1 MGAELDA
8 GGFGRGERAEEHD
21 RKRHRSTQVRGSR
34 KEITPLLLLYWFIF
48 GSLEYTTMVLPGS
61 LLEEEDELSTEKL
74 SSIQLLNP
82 LLGTPVPPYIV
93 VARVTMVTRC

>member
-34 KEITPLLLLYWFIF
+34 KEITPLLLLYWFYIWID
-48 GSLEYTTMVLPGS
+48 GVYNKAAS
-61 LLEEEDELSTEKL
+61 KL
-74 SSIQLLNP
+74 S
-82 LLGTPVPPYIV
+82 
-93 VARVTMVTRC
+93 ARGGR